1 MDYNLLLKKAFRIF
15 GLEIKRYNFLNA
27 EEPLLKKI
35 IRDFNI
41 QNIID
46 VGANEGQYATQLLK
60 NGYKGK
66 IYSFEPIVKPFNI
79 LKNRAEKNSNWHV
92 FHTAVGN
99 VEENLSIN
107 VSENVVSSSIFE
119 VSDYSLVAEP
129 STRIVRKE
137 NIKVTTIDNFFK
149 ERADIQ
155 GEILLKL
162 DVQGF
167 ELKAL
172 EGSIKTLNKIKI
184 IQVELSFTPAYNG
197 APLFVEVASFLE
209 NHGYEMF
216 TLLPGFRD
224 RNSGRLLQADGLFVR
239 KN

>member
-1 MDYNLLLKKAFRIF
+1 MDYNLLLKKVFRIF
-15 GLEIKRYNFLNA
+15 GLEVKRYNFLNA

-41 QNIID
+41 QTIID
-46 VGANEGQYATQLLK
+46 VGANEGQYALQLLK
-60 NGYKGK
+60 NGYKGR
-66 IYSFEPIVKPFNI
+66 IYSFEPISNPFTV
-79 LKNRAEKNSNWHV
+79 LKNRAEKNSNWRV
-92 FHTAVGN
+92 FHTAVGSA
-99 VEENLSIN
+99 EEQLSIN
-107 VSENVVSSSIFE
+107 VSENIVSSSIFE
-119 VSDYSLVAEP
+119 VSNYSLEAEP

-137 NIKVTTIDNFFK
+137 NITVTTIDNLCK
-149 ERADIQ
+149 GKVDMP

-172 EGSIKTLNKIKI
+172 QGSVKTLPKIRI
-184 IQVELSFTPAYNG
+184 IQAELSFTPAYKG

-209 NHGYEMF
+209 NQGYEIF

-224 RNSGRLLQADGLFVR
+224 RRSGRLLQADGLFIR